1 MEAGKPV
8 DACPAC
14 GVPAKQFEP
23 YVERISEKRLKLMK
37 MDIHPIIVH
46 MPQAFSA
53 LLVVL
58 SILLL
63 VTGNGSVHTLMHDTA
78 VVLAIVLPFTVLA
91 AFCAGL
97 FDAKLRFRRVTTPIL
112 KRKMLAGISFF
123 ICASIAAVLVSLTG
137 IGEVPTLVIFLI
149 LQVLGLGCGAVLG
162 LMGSTLLNA
171 AFPG

>member
-1 MEAGKPV
+1 MEAGKPGDV
-8 DACPAC
+8 CPAC

-23 YVERISEKRLKLMK
+23 YVERISEKRLKIMK

-46 MPQAFSA
+46 MPQAFAA
-53 LLVVL
+53 LLVML

-63 VTGNGSVHTLMHDTA
+63 VTGSGTVQTMMHDTA

-97 FDAKLRFRRVTTPIL
+97 FDAKLRFRRVTTQIL
-112 KRKMLAGISFF
+112 KRKILAGILFF
-123 ICASIAAVLVSLTG
+123 VFASIAAVLVSLTG
-137 IGEVPTLVIFLI
+137 IGEVPTLAAFLV

>member
-1 MEAGKPV
+1 MEAGKLG
-8 DACPAC
+8 DMCPAC

-37 MDIHPIIVH
+37 MDIHPIVVH
-46 MPQAFSA
+46 MPQAFAA
-53 LLVVL
+53 LLVLL
-58 SILLL
+58 SIILLI
-63 VTGNGSVHTLMHDTA
+63 TGTGIAHTLMHDTA
-78 VVLAIVLPFTVLA
+78 VVLALILPFTVLA
-91 AFCAGL
+91 AFCAGI

-123 ICASIAAVLVSLTG
+123 VCAAAAAVLVLIAG
-137 IGEVPTLVIFLI
+137 IDGTFPLVIFLV
-149 LQVLGLGCGAVLG
+149 LQVMGLGFGAVLG